1 MSADPR
7 LPPGGGGG
15 GGGITSR
22 VTPGMAAPRAGTALY
37 VGVPFTVTGFA
48 SVEISTNSELPGAAG
63 PRVDSV
69 TLTYD
74 GRPVAVVNDGGADAW
89 SSWHAVVTP
98 ASAGAHTFVATAK
111 SGLLSASQTVTV
123 QASPM
128 LSIVGPV
135 QAGGYSTVQ
144 NTFNVQVASTT
155 VFNMEQAGSAWQYQ
169 IIPGGAAGTAATAH
183 TPGQN
188 TWQVTTQLPTAQV
201 PGAAGTQY
209 TLTITATTGVT
220 VAGENQNVS
229 LSVTTP
235 MLAVDHT
242 PPAFLPGTSIPAE
255 VSPGAT
261 PTVTVQLSDT
271 GNQRVFS
278 GVPPNGVTVQFD
290 GTPLPVTQTVTGD
303 PGTWTATLPPVTQA
317 DHTVTITATDVA
329 GNVAPRTGAV
339 SVLLQSWTRLEPS
352 PRDPTLTEGMQARV
366 ADPAWLLARQAAF
379 GELTGTDNAAP
390 VVVRMRGRA
399 SALTRLRPAYQ
410 PGTTTPATGPG
421 TLLPAGGG
429 PLEVL
434 TQAELEPAP
443 GGPSR
448 PLFALQAGLHY
459 RRLLRRAAGA
469 GNLATYEQGLAQAYP
484 LKTAPVPPAANPPPA
499 AGQPPLPSA
508 ADPALLPYLAGQ
520 VPDGERLYADLAAA
534 LRPPGPGT
542 LPAAPPLGGA
552 TPAVVTGVAKEWLA
566 WYDAV
571 SGAELGATDT
581 WLPDRMEYGFSIAAP
596 GPDKETVLAAAELD
610 TGRLDWHDFDLL
622 ASGEV
627 AGAAGVSLGAVP
639 ADLPGGETS
648 ILYAGVPKLVRFRGM
663 PSESWWHFDDGSIDF
678 GAVTA
683 PVESLTT
690 SVMVE
695 FAMRYGNDHF
705 ILPVQ
710 LPVGSVLRVDS
721 LVVVDTF
728 GEVLLVNPVTV
739 VDGAAGP
746 FRLFEHSVP
755 GPGAPRDPLLVLF
768 PALGDVIEG
777 TPLEEVHFLRDD
789 AAELVWA
796 VEHSALGANGLPADR
811 TADALAHFTPL
822 TPTPNGAAALPTRRY
837 LLRSDVEAN
846 WFPFLA
852 TSSAGN
858 MLAMA
863 DVPPLDSTQP
873 TPVPWG
879 RILAPFAPVPGA
891 QGPAPGLPLPA
902 EEVSPAGVQ
911 VRRAWRYARWS
922 DGRQLCWV
930 SRRVRPGTGPG
941 ASGLT
946 FDLAL
951 LSPTRR
957 PALLRCRSCRRP
969 PPSCRAGSA
978 ARGRT

>member
-1 MSADPR
+1 MSEDPR
-7 LPPGGGGG
+7 LPPTGGNGGSG
-15 GGGITSR
+15 GTATTVS
-22 VTPGMAAPRAGTALY
+22 PGMGVPAALY
-37 VGVPFTVTGFA
+37 VGVPCTVRGTA
-48 SVEISTNSELPGAAG
+48 SVHITIINKLAA
-63 PRVDSV
+63 PAAITPAVV
-69 TLTYD
+69 TLTFD
-74 GRPVAVVNDGGADAW
+74 GTAIPTVSDGGDAVNGW
-89 SSWHAVVTP
+89 NWHAVVTP
-98 ASAGAHTFVATAK
+98 ESAGEHTLVATATLGTI
-111 SGLLSASQTVTV
+111 SGSQTGHV

-128 LSIVGPV
+128 LSIVSPV
-135 QAGGYSTVQ
+135 SALGYFSLENIFT
-144 NTFNVQVASTT
+144 VQVASTS
-155 VFNMEQAGSAWQYQ
+155 VFNMEQAGSAWQCQ
-169 IIPGGAAGTAATAH
+169 LAPGGAAGPPAAIGH
-183 TPGQN
+183 TPGQD
-188 TWQVTTQLPTAQV
+188 TWQITTLLPAVQV
-201 PGAAGTQY
+201 PAGGTQY
-209 TLTITATTGVT
+209 TLTITATTA
-220 VAGENQNVS
+220 VAVASGTQNVS
-229 LSVTTP
+229 LPVSAP
-235 MLAVDHT
+235 MLAVDRT
-242 PPAFLPGTSIPAE
+242 APVFLAGTSIPAQ

-261 PTVTVQLSDT
+261 PVVTVQVTDT

-290 GTPLPVTQTVTGD
+290 GQQVAPVTQTVTGD

-317 DHTVTITATDVA
+317 AHTVTLTATDVA
-329 GNVAPRTGAV
+329 GNVAHQTGEV

-352 PRDPTLTEGMQARV
+352 PRDPTLTEGLQARV

-379 GELTGTDNAAP
+379 GELAGTDNAAP
-390 VVVRMRGRA
+390 VVVRMRARA

-410 PGTTTPATGPG
+410 AGTTTPATGPG
-421 TLLPAGGG
+421 ALLPAGGG
-429 PLEVL
+429 PLEAL
-434 TQAELEPAP
+434 TEAEPEPGP

-448 PLFALQAGLHY
+448 PLFAVQAGLHY
-459 RRLLRRAAGA
+459 RRLLRRAVGA

-484 LKTAPVPPAANPPPA
+484 VKTALAPPAANPPPA
-499 AGQPPLPSA
+499 AGQPPLPQA

-520 VPDGERLYADLAAA
+520 IPDGERLYADLAAT
-534 LRPPGPGT
+534 LRPPGSGT
-542 LPAAPPLGGA
+542 LPAAPPLGTA
-552 TPAVVTGVAKEWLA
+552 SPAVVTSVAKEWLA

-571 SGAELGATDT
+571 RGAELGATDT
-581 WLPDRMEYGFSIAAP
+581 WRPDRMEYAFSIAAP

-622 ASGEV
+622 ASGDV
-627 AGAAGVSLGAVP
+627 TGAAGVSLGAVP
-639 ADLPGGETS
+639 ADLPGGEAG
-648 ILYAGVPKLVRFRGM
+648 IVYAGVPKPVRFRGM
-663 PSESWWHFDDGSIDF
+663 PSQSWWQFDDGSIDF

-705 ILPVQ
+705 LLPVQ

-728 GEVLLVNPVTV
+728 GEVLLVNPVAV
-739 VDGAAGP
+739 VDGATGP

-755 GPGAPRDPLLVLF
+755 GASAPRDPLLVLF
-768 PALGDVIEG
+768 PALGGVIEG
-777 TPLEEVHFLRDD
+777 MPVEEVHFLRDD

-796 VEHSALGANGLPADR
+796 VEHTALGANGLPADR
-811 TADALAHFTPL
+811 AADALAHFTPL
-822 TPTPNGAAALPTRRY
+822 TPTPNGAAALPVRRY
-837 LLRSDVEAN
+837 QLRSDVEAN
-846 WFPFLA
+846 WFPFLVTDPA
-852 TSSAGN
+852 AGN
-858 MLAMA
+858 VLAMA
-863 DVPPLDSTQP
+863 DVPPLDTTPPIPP

-891 QGPAPGLPLPA
+891 QGPGPGLPLPA

-951 LSPTRR
+951 
-957 PALLRCRSCRRP
+957 
-969 PPSCRAGSA
+969 
-978 ARGRT
+978 